1 MYQRLC
7 FVMVSLSLYVK
18 LIAGGRFS
26 QTRSHNYTEIPFQ
39 YGTVFLLAFLILSL
53 SDVAVGGDVEVT
65 FEVTPRKMKS
75 TRRRTLIITCQSKQL
90 KGIMGTAA
98 IMVKA

>member
-1 MYQRLC
+1 M
-7 FVMVSLSLYVK
+7 
-18 LIAGGRFS
+18 
-26 QTRSHNYTEIPFQ
+26 
-39 YGTVFLLAFLILSL
+39 LSL